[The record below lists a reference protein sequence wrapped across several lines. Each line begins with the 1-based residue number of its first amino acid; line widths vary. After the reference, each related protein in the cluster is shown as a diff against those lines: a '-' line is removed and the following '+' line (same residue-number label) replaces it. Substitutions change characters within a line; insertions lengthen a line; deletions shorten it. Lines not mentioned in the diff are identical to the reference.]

1 MIFKIYNYYMHHVK
15 DTHLKVKLWNRS
27 SYGPRASDGSALL
40 ILVVTVY
47 SAPQNQDQNSID
59 RFSSLFLPVAHP
71 KRQAI
76 TSFAPY
82 DKSWETFKTV
92 HSKFSR
98 TTVH

>member
-1 MIFKIYNYYMHHVK
+1 MLLFC
-15 DTHLKVKLWNRS
+15 
-27 SYGPRASDGSALL
+27 ALL

-59 RFSSLFLPVAHP
+59 RFSSLLLPVAHP

-82 DKSWETFKTV
+82 DKSWEKFKAV
-92 HSKFSR
+92 QSKFSR
-98 TTVH
+98 TTFTSYGSTA

>member
-1 MIFKIYNYYMHHVK
+1 MLLFC
-15 DTHLKVKLWNRS
+15 
-27 SYGPRASDGSALL
+27 ALL

-59 RFSSLFLPVAHP
+59 RFSSLLLPVAHP

-82 DKSWETFKTV
+82 DKSWEKFKTV
-92 HSKFSR
+92 QSKFSR
-98 TTVH
+98 TTFTSCGTVALMVLGQFSDY